1 MQGFSDGSRYL
12 NFAGFQEEGSEL
24 IRKGYGS
31 QFERLAFLKKKY
43 DPTNFFSSTRT
54 LCQVYN

>member
-1 MQGFSDGSRYL
+1 MQAFSDGSRYL

-24 IRKGYGS
+24 ISKAFCS

-43 DPTNFFSSTRT
+43 DPTNLFK
-54 LCQVYN
+54 LNQNI